1 MGFAEHAV
9 NKNVRVIA
17 KMPATRTILVR
28 LTDLEV
34 FVMVKLTLC
43 SKNCS
48 VGVGVGCSLFYVSFQ
63 LYARKKGF
71 GVSDSFVREVEDV
84 RRHWPAEGTGGKNDV
99 VYLAQSCVFRK

>member
-34 FVMVKLTLC
+34 FVMVKLTMCFNTVVLVLVWDAVYFMLA
-43 SKNCS
+43 SN
-48 VGVGVGCSLFYVSFQ
+48 FMH
-63 LYARKKGF
+63 ARK
-71 GVSDSFVREVEDV
+71 D
-84 RRHWPAEGTGGKNDV
+84 
-99 VYLAQSCVFRK
+99 LA